1 MSVSAEMGHLPIVR
15 LLVQQGADQYA
26 TSHAGH
32 TAAASATAAGHNHIA
47 TWLERSVGWAPIHHA
62 CDGRLGVRQLVAL
75 LQAGADPSLPSPQG
89 ETPLDISK
97 LTDATQGALPNDK
110 AMTKLL
116 EQALRPWHWKRHIL
130 FPRSFTPRVVLLL
143 LIHQRLERRAA
154 QFERHGRL
162 RRVTRSGRRLG
173 AVLLMRLSREE
184 LLMIVPFLPR
194 FGHTEAARPA
204 E

>member
-1 MSVSAEMGHLPIVR
+1 
-15 LLVQQGADQYA
+15 
-26 TSHAGH
+26 
-32 TAAASATAAGHNHIA
+32 
-47 TWLERSVGWAPIHHA
+47 
-62 CDGRLGVRQLVAL
+62 
-75 LQAGADPSLPSPQG
+75 
-89 ETPLDISK
+89 
-97 LTDATQGALPNDK
+97 
-110 AMTKLL
+110 MTKLL
-116 EQALRPWHWKRHIL
+116 EQALRPWHWKRHSL

-194 FGHTEAARPA
+194 FGNTEAARLA